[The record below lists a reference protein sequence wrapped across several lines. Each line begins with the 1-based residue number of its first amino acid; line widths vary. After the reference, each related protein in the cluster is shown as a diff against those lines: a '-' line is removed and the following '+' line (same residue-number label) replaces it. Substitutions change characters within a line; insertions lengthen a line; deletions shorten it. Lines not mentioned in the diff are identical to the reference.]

1 MSDPGLTES
10 SSDPKRRNQGAS
22 TRVEPAMTVRTYA
35 PYVVVT
41 LALLALA
48 LLIAK
53 LAPVLLLAFAGIVFA
68 AIIRAAANPLI
79 TRFKMPSTAAVVV
92 VTLLL
97 AAIVGGGG
105 WLFGQQVT
113 SQAAELWTALQQSM
127 DTLRERMSDSPLLQ
141 SIFEQT
147 RGATSPEA
155 MGKIAKG
162 TLTAFGVVIDIAL
175 VLFLAVY
182 LALDPVTYRD
192 GLVRLFPKA
201 ARARLTDA
209 LDQAGMSLRR
219 WVVGQLFAMV
229 CVGILAAIGLSI
241 AGVPLAVPLGILLG
255 VLDFVPVVGP
265 LIAAIPGVLIA
276 FAQSPHLAL
285 WAVVVYLVVQNIEG
299 NVILPLAQRWAVSLP
314 AALTLVGIVAF
325 GTLLGPAG
333 LFLAMPLIVV
343 TKTLVEKLY
352 LPALESI
359 GSSSPPL

>member
-1 MSDPGLTES
+1 
-10 SSDPKRRNQGAS
+10 
-22 TRVEPAMTVRTYA
+22 MTIRTYA

-48 LLIAK
+48 LLIVK
-53 LAPVLLLAFAGIVFA
+53 LAPVLLLAFAGVVFA

-79 TRFKMPSTAAVVV
+79 TRLKVPSTIAVVV
-92 VTLLL
+92 VTLLI
-97 AAIVGGGG
+97 AAIVVGGG

-113 SQAAELWTALQQSM
+113 AQAAELWTALQESL
-127 DTLRERMSDSPLLQ
+127 DTLRQRVGDSPLLQ
-141 SIFEQT
+141 SIMEQA
-147 RGATSPEA
+147 RGATSPET
-155 MGKIAKG
+155 MGKVAKG
-162 TLTAFGVVIDIAL
+162 TATVFGVVIDVAL

-182 LALDPVTYRD
+182 LALDPITYRD

-201 ARARLTDA
+201 TRARVTDA
-209 LDQAGMSLRR
+209 LDAAGADLRR
-219 WVVGQLFAMV
+219 WLIGQLGAMV

-241 AGVPLAVPLGILLG
+241 AGVPLAMPLGILLG
-255 VLDFVPVVGP
+255 VMDFVPVVGP

-285 WAVVVYLVVQNIEG
+285 WAIVVYLIVQNIEG
-299 NVILPLAQRWAVSLP
+299 NVIVPLAQRWAVSLP

-352 LPALESI
+352 LEAL
-359 GSSSPPL
+359 G

>member
-1 MSDPGLTES
+1 
-10 SSDPKRRNQGAS
+10 
-22 TRVEPAMTVRTYA
+22 MTIRTYA

-48 LLIAK
+48 LLIVK
-53 LAPVLLLAFAGIVFA
+53 LAPVLLLAFAGVVFA

-79 TRFKMPSTAAVVV
+79 TRLKVPSTIAVVV
-92 VTLLL
+92 VTLLI
-97 AAIVGGGG
+97 AAIVVGGG

-113 SQAAELWTALQQSM
+113 AQAAELWTALQESL
-127 DTLRERMSDSPLLQ
+127 DTLRQRVGDSPLLQ
-141 SIFEQT
+141 SIMEQA
-147 RGATSPEA
+147 RGATSPET
-155 MGKIAKG
+155 MGKVAKG
-162 TLTAFGVVIDIAL
+162 TATVFGVVIDVAL

-182 LALDPVTYRD
+182 LALDPITYRD

-201 ARARLTDA
+201 TRARVTDA
-209 LDQAGMSLRR
+209 LDAAGADLRR
-219 WVVGQLFAMV
+219 WLIGQLGAMV

-255 VLDFVPVVGP
+255 VMDFVPVVGP

-285 WAVVVYLVVQNIEG
+285 WAIVVYLIVQNIEG
-299 NVILPLAQRWAVSLP
+299 NVIVPLAQRWAVSLP

-352 LPALESI
+352 LPALE
-359 GSSSPPL
+359 

>member
-1 MSDPGLTES
+1 
-10 SSDPKRRNQGAS
+10 
-22 TRVEPAMTVRTYA
+22 MTIRTYA

-48 LLIAK
+48 LLIVK
-53 LAPVLLLAFAGIVFA
+53 LAPVLLLAFAGVVFA

-79 TRFKMPSTAAVVV
+79 TRLKVPSTIAVVV
-92 VTLLL
+92 VTLLI

-113 SQAAELWTALQQSM
+113 NQAAELWTALQESL
-127 DTLRERMSDSPLLQ
+127 DTLRQRVGDYPLLQ
-141 SIFEQT
+141 SIMEQA
-147 RGATSPEA
+147 RGATSPET
-155 MGKIAKG
+155 MGKVAKG
-162 TLTAFGVVIDIAL
+162 TATVFGVVIDAAL

-182 LALDPVTYRD
+182 LALDPITYRD

-201 ARARLTDA
+201 ARARVTDA
-209 LDQAGMSLRR
+209 LDAAGVDLRR
-219 WVVGQLFAMV
+219 WLIGQLCAML

-255 VLDFVPVVGP
+255 VMDFVPVVGP

-285 WAVVVYLVVQNIEG
+285 WAIVVYLIVQNIEG
-299 NVILPLAQRWAVSLP
+299 NVIVPLAQRWAVSLP

-352 LPALESI
+352 LPALE
-359 GSSSPPL
+359 

>member
-1 MSDPGLTES
+1 
-10 SSDPKRRNQGAS
+10 
-22 TRVEPAMTVRTYA
+22 MTIRTYA

-48 LLIAK
+48 LLIVK
-53 LAPVLLLAFAGIVFA
+53 LAPVLLLAFAGVVFA

-79 TRFKMPSTAAVVV
+79 TRLKVPSTIAVVA
-92 VTLLL
+92 VTLLI
-97 AAIVGGGG
+97 AAIVVGGG

-113 SQAAELWTALQQSM
+113 AQAAELWTALQESL
-127 DTLRERMSDSPLLQ
+127 DTLRQRVGDSPLLQ
-141 SIFEQT
+141 SIMEQA
-147 RGATSPEA
+147 RGATSPET
-155 MGKIAKG
+155 MGKVAKG
-162 TLTAFGVVIDIAL
+162 TATVFGVVIDVAL

-182 LALDPVTYRD
+182 LALDPITYRD

-201 ARARLTDA
+201 TRARVTDA
-209 LDQAGMSLRR
+209 LDAAGADLRR
-219 WVVGQLFAMV
+219 WLIGQLGAMV

-255 VLDFVPVVGP
+255 VKDVVPVVGP

-285 WAVVVYLVVQNIEG
+285 WAIVVYLIVQNIEG
-299 NVILPLAQRWAVSLP
+299 NVIVPLAQRWAVSLP

-352 LPALESI
+352 LPALE
-359 GSSSPPL
+359 